1 MDAKK
6 RGRRIANLASFIPRG
21 LCLRHVQRNSNCF
34 CRNLFQSAGVAVSV
48 TCCELLELPPP
59 PPHATIPKARHA
71 ANPSNNSQRL
81 RRPAKTS
88 PIAPNGSSVANRRPG
103 FIRLPTV
110 MVFPAGIL
118 TVTVAVSWRSTA
130 NGHSGRGTCRSAS
143 RPEWSAKSCRSVC
156 RRTSQLYGSSKAA
169 RWGQCNRE
177 GRRRALSD
185 RQGRGR
191 WGKTKIGRRGCAAAS
206 AGNQRR
212 ARASK

>member
-21 LCLRHVQRNSNCF
+21 LCYDTFRETVIVFAEPVPVC
-34 CRNLFQSAGVAVSV
+34 GVAVSV

-81 RRPAKTS
+81 RRPAKTR

-110 MVFPAGIL
+110 IAFPAAIL
-118 TVTVAVSWRSTA
+118 TVTVAVAGVVPLTVTVAVGPVVPPVVPEVVVEIEQMVVGVQASCTVPVNPPDGVSVTVKVAGVPLVTA
-130 NGHSGRGTCRSAS
+130 KDRCR
-143 RPEWSAKSCRSVC
+143 WSQTEV
-156 RRTSQLYGSSKAA
+156 
-169 RWGQCNRE
+169 
-177 GRRRALSD
+177 
-185 RQGRGR
+185 
-191 WGKTKIGRRGCAAAS
+191 GRRGCAAAS
-206 AGNQRR
+206 GG
-212 ARASK
+212 S